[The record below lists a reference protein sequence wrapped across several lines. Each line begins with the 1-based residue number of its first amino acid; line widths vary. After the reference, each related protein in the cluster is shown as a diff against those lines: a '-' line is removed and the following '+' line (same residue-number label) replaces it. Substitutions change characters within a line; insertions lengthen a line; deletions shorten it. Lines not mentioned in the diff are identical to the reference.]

1 MTEENSFT
9 ASANFKESFDNM
21 PLPNLNN
28 KTELLKSGAN
38 TVKVNIKPRE
48 HAKTHMYK
56 TINSG
61 QIKTSK
67 NKN

>member
-1 MTEENSFT
+1 LTEENSFT

-21 PLPNLNN
+21 PLPNLN
-28 KTELLKSGAN
+28 KKIAGAN
-38 TVKVNIKPRE
+38 KVEVNIKPRE